1 MKKHLG
7 EQTPKFENLVSM
19 PPIASPR
26 SEITLETLAKEI
38 IARGNDME
46 VRSSKDGIKVF
57 EVRKKLVATIPSS

>member
-7 EQTPKFENLVSM
+7 EQTPKFENLASM